1 MLSTIGAII
10 AIIVAVMGILV
21 QLITAGIYIGK
32 LEGFKMLVDYRF
44 AEQEKKLDKHNNIVE
59 KTYCNTRDIS
69 VLQEQQKVENH
80 RISDL
85 ENLIK

>member
-69 VLQEQQKVENH
+69 VLQEQQRLKITESA
-80 RISDL
+80 I
-85 ENLIK
+85 

>member
-32 LEGFKMLVDYRF
+32 LEGFKMLVD
-44 AEQEKKLDKHNNIVE
+44 
-59 KTYCNTRDIS
+59 CNTRDIS

>member
-44 AEQEKKLDKHNNIVE
+44 LKQ
-59 KTYCNTRDIS
+59 
-69 VLQEQQKVENH
+69 
-80 RISDL
+80 
-85 ENLIK
+85 

>member
-69 VLQEQQKVENH
+69 VCRSNKRLKITESA
-80 RISDL
+80 I
-85 ENLIK
+85 

>member
-59 KTYCNTRDIS
+59 KTY
-69 VLQEQQKVENH
+69 
-80 RISDL
+80 
-85 ENLIK
+85 